1 MISMLIFVFSFGL
14 ALFLSGWYILKKQ
27 SKIYT
32 IKVRGECIDSF
43 VGKHIN
49 IQKFRY
55 VIDGKEY
62 EGRGRCVC
70 TKRKGRIYNLR
81 VNKDDLEH
89 FVTFPYMIEG
99 LILGVIA
106 LLLSIGYNILQFVEF

>member
-1 MISMLIFVFSFGL
+1 MAIFLMLFGITC
-14 ALFLSGWYILKKQ
+14 ILGGCYYYKTQ

-43 VGKHIN
+43 VGKHVN

-70 TKRKGRIYNLR
+70 TKRKGRTYNLR
-81 VNKDDLEH
+81 VNKNDPNH
-89 FVTFPYMIEG
+89 FVTFPFMISG
-99 LILGVIA
+99 IIFGPLFIIM
-106 LLLSIGYNILQFVEF
+106 SIIEFVLDFVDF

>member
-1 MISMLIFVFSFGL
+1 MLIFVFSFGL
-14 ALFLSGWYILKKQ
+14 VLFLSGWYIFKKQ

-81 VNKDDLEH
+81 VNKNDPNYFVSFPFMLEVMVSGMIFIIASIIGFVFDL
-89 FVTFPYMIEG
+89 
-99 LILGVIA
+99 
-106 LLLSIGYNILQFVEF
+106 

>member
-1 MISMLIFVFSFGL
+1 MAIFLMLFGIV
-14 ALFLSGWYILKKQ
+14 SILGGCYYYKKQ

-32 IKVRGECIDSF
+32 IKVRGECIRS
-43 VGKHIN
+43 VVTKHVN

-81 VNKDDLEH
+81 VNKDDLEY
-89 FVTFPYMIEG
+89 FVTFPFMIKG
-99 LILGVIA
+99 IIFGPLLIIM
-106 LLLSIGYNILQFVEF
+106 SISYYILQFVEF

>member
-1 MISMLIFVFSFGL
+1 MLIFVFSFGL
-14 ALFLSGWYILKKQ
+14 VLFLSGWYIFKKQ

-55 VIDGKEY
+55 VIDEKEY
-62 EGRGRCVC
+62 EGTGRCAN
-70 TKRKGRIYNLR
+70 TKRKGKKYNLR
-81 VNKDDLEH
+81 VNKDDFEDFVSFPFMLEVMVSGMFFIIASIIG
-89 FVTFPYMIEG
+89 FVFD
-99 LILGVIA
+99 L
-106 LLLSIGYNILQFVEF
+106 